1 MTEHT
6 LTDLIFEALKLH
18 YHETDRRAAE
28 YLAGLV
34 RYAIP
39 ARSERQSSKSA
50 PKRRTRLSA
59 SRTMTLAAELGWSIF
74 GDPRH
79 PGTPPH
85 PSSVLPLSGGWGMSE
100 TIEKHPHPWYGPC
113 DGFGPGG
120 ECAECTGLIESSDG
134 SMIKNDD
141 SGAIIHASPPPA
153 SLPENFGPPSA

>member
-39 ARSERQSSKSA
+39 AEVRNTSIKECAKVADEVERQQDNDLGSQNSGGASAATHAIRALLPTSLQSS
-50 PKRRTRLSA
+50 
-59 SRTMTLAAELGWSIF
+59 
-74 GDPRH
+74 
-79 PGTPPH
+79 
-85 PSSVLPLSGGWGMSE
+85 LSGGWGMSE

-120 ECAECTGLIESSDG
+120 ECAECTGLIESSNG

-153 SLPENFGPPSA
+153 SLPEDEGPLLA

>member
-1 MTEHT
+1 MDSRFDPSHGWEGGMTEHT

-59 SRTMTLAAELGWSIF
+59 SRTMTLAARTRVEHLRR
-74 GDPRH
+74 P
-79 PGTPPH
+79 TP
-85 PSSVLPLSGGWGMSE
+85 SGHS
-100 TIEKHPHPWYGPC
+100 
-113 DGFGPGG
+113 
-120 ECAECTGLIESSDG
+120 
-134 SMIKNDD
+134 
-141 SGAIIHASPPPA
+141 SPPLF
-153 SLPENFGPPSA
+153 SPPSFRRMGNERDNREASTPLVWPLRWLRPRWRMCRMHRANRKFGRLHDQE